1 MLSRL
6 SLRTVLFAAV
16 AALAVLLIG
25 LTIQHSVVAFRQK
38 TTVQAIQ
45 EGNATG
51 DLLLAAAGSWAAE
64 RGRAAALLNAPTAAS
79 ASDIA
84 LLGQFRQQG
93 DSASRG
99 ALERLRATHSGLP
112 ELGRVESAMR
122 QVETIRSHVDGEIV
136 KPGDQRTPQ
145 TAARTVAGLTAL
157 VEASQQLRLAA
168 ELRVDNAEARIAEF
182 QRLKHL
188 AWVTS
193 EFAGRE
199 RAAIAAVI
207 SGGRAISPERL
218 DELSRQRGNVELA
231 WGLIDLQTARS
242 DTPAELKGAVERIKS
257 GYFGEFQAL
266 RERVYKAGTT
276 DAAYPVDASQ
286 WVSVATKAIDEIL
299 GLNQA
304 IGTATATLAGE
315 TASGSRPHGWLAR

>member
-51 DLLLAAAGSWAAE
+51 DLLLTAAGGWAAE
-64 RGRAAALLNAPTAAS
+64 RGRTTALLNAPAAAS
-79 ASDIA
+79 AGDLAPI
-84 LLGQFRQQG
+84 GQLRQQADTAFG
-93 DSASRG
+93 K
-99 ALERLRATHSGLP
+99 ALERLRLTSAGLP
-112 ELGRVESAMR
+112 ELDRAEAALREMEQVRR
-122 QVETIRSHVDGEIV
+122 QVDGELP
-136 KPGDQRTPQ
+136 KPGDQRLGQ
-145 TAARTVAGLTAL
+145 MASRNIAALTTL

-168 ELRVDNAEARIAEF
+168 EMRVDNAEARIAEY

-193 EFAGRE
+193 EYAGRE
-199 RAAIAAVI
+199 RAAIAAVM
-207 SGGRAISPERL
+207 SARQGISPERL
-218 DELSRQRGNVELA
+218 DQLSRQRGTVELA
-231 WGLIDLQTARS
+231 WSIIDAQTARG
-242 DTPAELKGAVERIKS
+242 DVPASVKAAVERIKA

-276 DAAYPVDASQ
+276 DAAYPVDANQ

-315 TASGSRPHGWLAR
+315 TAS